1 MEAAIHPAAAG
12 RLRPRTGRLRWTR
25 YRPRRSRCG
34 WHGASGGHAHRTW
47 RSQGH
52 PRRPPRNLRHRRW
65 VDYYDSRI
73 GRSRPAG
80 CEDRD
85 RRGPRLQGEGSGWPG
100 SMQGRKRT
108 RTRRAGLLDVMCYT
122 QKTST
127 PGWIAEDDVRV
138 WAGYTPDE
146 WTAHRAAFLRLFRV
160 RPDGVWVLTVVRSQY
175 RQQLVRLKRARA
187 ASLVASRKR
196 WKGKGVTAAA
206 VVKGHRQAC
215 EPHTLG
221 NASVLSSQGN
231 QTTVPE
237 SGVRTGT
244 GPPATSVADAAA
256 VAGLVAGVVAR
267 LGSAGSGP

>member
-1 MEAAIHPAAAG
+1 MATERKVHAGEQDEAARRAK
-12 RLRPRTGRLRWTR
+12 PRKVPDFSIQYDWWLADPLVRAMTR
-25 YRPRRSRCG
+25 
-34 WHGASGGHAHRTW
+34 
-47 RSQGH
+47 
-52 PRRPPRNLRHRRW
+52 
-65 VDYYDSRI
+65 D
-73 GRSRPAG
+73 
-80 CEDRD
+80 E
-85 RRGPRLQGEGSGWPG
+85 
-100 SMQGRKRT
+100 
-108 RTRRAGLLDVMCYT
+108 RAGLLDVMCYT

-256 VAGLVAGVVAR
+256 VAGLLAGVVAR
-267 LGSAGSGP
+267 LDSAGSGP